1 MPEYHMHKKEREITD
16 PQEFIDILKKGK
28 FIVIAMCRENEPY
41 VVTLSYG
48 YDEFKNC
55 LYFHA
60 ALKGLKLDFLK
71 SNPLVCA
78 TVIEDGGY
86 FVDDCKQLY
95 RSVVFWGNM
104 TAVEQLAEKKYGME
118 VLLKH
123 LEPNPQIMREKS
135 LKTERAY
142 NTVTILRLDITR
154 IYGKKRVK

>member
-1 MPEYHMHKKEREITD
+1 MSEYHMHRKDREIVD
-16 PQEFIDILKKGK
+16 PQEIREILKKGK
-28 FIVIAMCRENEPY
+28 YVVIAMCRDNEPY
-41 VVTLSYG
+41 VATLSYG
-48 YDEFKNC
+48 YDESKNC

-60 ALKGLKLDFLK
+60 ALKGLKLDFFK
-71 SNPLVCA
+71 ANPLVCA

-86 FVDDCKQLY
+86 FADDCKQLY

-104 TAVEQLAEKKYGME
+104 VVVEPLEEKKYGME

-142 NTVTILRLDITR
+142 NTVTILRLDIIR
-154 IYGKKRVK
+154 IYGKKLTK